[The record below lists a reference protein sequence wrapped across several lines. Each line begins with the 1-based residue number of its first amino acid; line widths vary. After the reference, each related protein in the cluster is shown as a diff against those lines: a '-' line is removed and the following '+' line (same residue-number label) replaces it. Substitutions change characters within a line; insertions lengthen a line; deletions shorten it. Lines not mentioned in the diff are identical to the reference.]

1 MNYELPPSEQELIEK
16 IRRRFP
22 AAPGVRVGIGD
33 DAAVLER
40 DQPIVITT
48 DLLIEGIDFPS
59 GTAAG
64 FIGRKALAANLS
76 DLAAMG
82 AAPDV
87 FLLSLGWP
95 ASALAEIDDLIEGLA
110 GKAAASGI
118 SLVGGDLS
126 SAPQRLV
133 SITAIGTLGSGRE
146 LLRSGAR
153 PGDLVYVSRPV
164 GGAAAGLALLLA
176 GWRLQDDGTATP
188 PDTASWAQRELVSS
202 LLRAQLDPEAEV
214 ELGPVLAAIPQVRS
228 CIDVSD
234 GLSRDL
240 PRICD
245 ASGVGA
251 VVEWER
257 IPLVPDLE
265 RGSLSLRLDAARC
278 ALHGGEEYS
287 LLFTSSLRES
297 EMSQLAGRPVYQIG
311 RVTAE
316 RGVRLLRGA
325 SEAPL
330 EPLGFDH
337 FQSGSP
343 SSRPG
348 GAAGR

>member
-1 MNYELPPSEQELIEK
+1 MNYELPPSEQELIDK

-22 AAPGVRVGIGD
+22 AAPDVRVGIGD
-33 DAAVLER
+33 DAAVIER

-48 DLLIEGIDFPS
+48 DLLIEGVDFPS
-59 GTAAG
+59 GTSAR

-95 ASALAEIDDLIEGLA
+95 ASALAEIDELIEGLA

-118 SLVGGDLS
+118 SLAGGDLS

-133 SITAIGTLGSGRE
+133 SITAFGTLDSGRE

-153 PGDLVYVSRPV
+153 PGDLIYVSRPV
-164 GGAAAGLALLLA
+164 GGAAAGLALLRS
-176 GWRLQDDGTATP
+176 GWRLEADGTATP
-188 PDTASWAQRELVSS
+188 PDSASWAQRELVSS

-214 ELGPVLAAIPQVRS
+214 ELGPALAAIPQVSS

-251 VVEWER
+251 VLEWER

-297 EMSQLAGRPVYQIG
+297 EMSRLAGRPVYQIG
-311 RVTAE
+311 RITAE
-316 RGVRLLRGA
+316 RGVRLLRGG

-337 FQSGSP
+337 FQSGGSNF
-343 SSRPG
+343 
-348 GAAGR
+348 GR

>member
-1 MNYELPPSEQELIEK
+1 MNYDPPLTEQDLIEK

-22 AAPGVRVGIGD
+22 AAPDLRVGIGD

-40 DQPIVITT
+40 DRPIVITT
-48 DLLIEGIDFPS
+48 DLLIEGVDFPS
-59 GTAAG
+59 GTPAR
-64 FIGRKALAANLS
+64 FIGRKALGANLS

-82 AAPDV
+82 ATPDF

-95 ASALAEIDDLIEGLA
+95 GSALAEIDDFIEGLA
-110 GKAAASGI
+110 GKATSSGI

-126 SAPQRLV
+126 QAPQRLV
-133 SITAIGTLGSGRE
+133 SITAAGTLQPGGRA

-153 PGDLVYVSRPV
+153 AGDFVYVSRPT
-164 GGAAAGLALLLA
+164 GGAAAGLALLLS
-176 GWRLQDDGTATP
+176 GWRLDTDGTAVP
-188 PDTASWAQRELVSS
+188 PDTASWAQRELASS

-214 ELGPVLAAIPQVRS
+214 QLGPALAAIPQVSS

-251 VVEWER
+251 VLEWER

-287 LLFTSSLRES
+287 LLFTSSIRES
-297 EMSQLAGRPVYQIG
+297 EMSRLAGRPVYQIG
-311 RVTAE
+311 RITAD
-316 RGVRLLRGA
+316 RGVRLLRGG

-337 FQSGSP
+337 FDQNP
-343 SSRPG
+343 AG
-348 GAAGR
+348 GDHSTE

>member
-1 MNYELPPSEQELIEK
+1 MLRSEQDLIER
-16 IRRRFP
+16 ISRRFP
-22 AAPGVRVGIGD
+22 RPANVRVGIGD

-48 DLLIEGIDFPS
+48 DLLIEGVDFPA
-59 GTAAG
+59 GTPAR

-82 AAPDV
+82 ATPDV

-95 ASALAEIDDLIEGLA
+95 ANALDEIDDLIEGLA
-110 GKAAASGI
+110 DKATGSGI

-133 SITAIGTLGSGRE
+133 SITAFGVLNGGRE

-153 PGDLVYVSRPV
+153 AGDFVYVSRPV
-164 GGAAAGLALLLA
+164 GGAAAGLALLQS
-176 GWRLQDDGTATP
+176 GWRLETDGTAAA
-188 PDTASWAQRELVSS
+188 PDPASWAQRELAST

-214 ELGPVLAAIPQVRS
+214 QLGPGLAAIPQVSS

-251 VVEWER
+251 VLEWER

-287 LLFTSSLRES
+287 LLFTSSLREA
-297 EMSQLAGRPVYQIG
+297 EMSRLTGRPVYQIG
-311 RVTAE
+311 RITADG
-316 RGVRLLRGA
+316 GVRLLRGG
-325 SEAPL
+325 SESPL

-337 FQSGSP
+337 FSGH
-343 SSRPG
+343 G
-348 GAAGR
+348 LATD